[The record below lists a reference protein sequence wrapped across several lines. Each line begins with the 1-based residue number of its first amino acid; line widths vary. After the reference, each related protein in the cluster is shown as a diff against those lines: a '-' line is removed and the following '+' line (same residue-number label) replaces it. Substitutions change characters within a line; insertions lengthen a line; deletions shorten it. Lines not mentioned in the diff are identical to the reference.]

1 MVLVN
6 ALSQTS
12 GYADSVPCPSV
23 DNEETLRP
31 ILYTPF
37 FHNPPDARK
46 QDKTAV
52 AIFRAVDRLLAM
64 QHEDGYWSDGCETN
78 ICTSM
83 ACLALLSVGDIPF
96 AATNLI
102 SARQWLATHPPSNNM
117 GGAKEHWVR
126 FQSQR
131 LRRQSRLLTPFQ
143 DAVLQ
148 MVENQ
153 IKQYAFHADDTSEC
167 LPIAHREPLPS
178 FTEEV
183 LRLVFSLSAESV
195 ISEDAAK
202 RDGLVEMRKWIL
214 SQQKEDGG
222 FGDGKNSA
230 PLPTSLAISALMLSR
245 SPFCVIDGFE
255 RESDPHLSGSP
266 LELL

>member
-1 MVLVN
+1 MYLHGLSGTLVGG
-6 ALSQTS
+6 
-12 GYADSVPCPSV
+12 GYPLCGNESHKRSSVASHTPSI
-23 DNEETLRP
+23 E
-31 ILYTPF
+31 
-37 FHNPPDARK
+37 
-46 QDKTAV
+46 
-52 AIFRAVDRLLAM
+52 
-64 QHEDGYWSDGCETN
+64 QH
-78 ICTSM
+78 
-83 ACLALLSVGDIPF
+83 
-96 AATNLI
+96 
-102 SARQWLATHPPSNNM
+102 
-117 GGAKEHWVR
+117 GGGKEHWVR

-148 MVENQ
+148 IVENQ

-167 LPIAHREPLPS
+167 LPIAHQEPLPS

-183 LRLVFSLSAESV
+183 LRLLFSLSAESV
-195 ISEDAAK
+195 ISDEVAK
-202 RDGLVEMRKWIL
+202 KDGLAEMRKWIL

-222 FGDGKNSA
+222 FGDGENSA

-255 RESDPHLSGSP
+255 RESDPHPSGSP